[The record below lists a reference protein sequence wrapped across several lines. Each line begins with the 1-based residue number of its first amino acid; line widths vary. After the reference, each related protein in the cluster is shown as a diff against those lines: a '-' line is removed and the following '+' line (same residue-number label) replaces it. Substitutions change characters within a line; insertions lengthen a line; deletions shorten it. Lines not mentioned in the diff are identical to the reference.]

1 VLQHSTTQA
10 YAQMQRLRTVAAHV
24 AGVGCSGS
32 SDDPAAPTR
41 QATGPLAGY
50 RVLDMSAVISGPW
63 SASILADQGA
73 DVIKIEGPARPDITR
88 GLGSSPELG
97 MAAMYVTANRGK
109 RSVTLDL
116 QQERGV
122 EALKLMVKQSDV
134 VIQNFRPGVNTRMGI
149 DYAALSAV
157 NPDLIMLT
165 ISGFGETGPY
175 REARV
180 YDPVIQAMAGVGAAQ
195 KGTAFDVDGKESLV
209 QSLML
214 DKVTALNGCQ
224 AVTAALLARERG
236 NGGQLIELNMLDA
249 AVHFLF
255 PDSYYNKVW
264 ETPTIPFPE
273 WNRVAK
279 NYDFT
284 VLDGKV
290 AASLGASISPEERE
304 AYVARF
310 AAMTRQEAFD
320 WCLENG

>member
-1 VLQHSTTQA
+1 
-10 YAQMQRLRTVAAHV
+10 MQRLRTVAAHV
-24 AGVGCSGS
+24 AGAGCSGS

-180 YDPVIQAMAGVGAAQ
+180 YDPVIQAMAGELHRRGRPSMS
-195 KGTAFDVDGKESLV
+195 TGKNRSSNPSCWTKL
-209 QSLML
+209 QRS
-214 DKVTALNGCQ
+214 
-224 AVTAALLARERG
+224 TAARPSPRRCSLG
-236 NGGQLIELNMLDA
+236 
-249 AVHFLF
+249 
-255 PDSYYNKVW
+255 S
-264 ETPTIPFPE
+264 
-273 WNRVAK
+273 VA
-279 NYDFT
+279 T
-284 VLDGKV
+284 
-290 AASLGASISPEERE
+290 AAS
-304 AYVARF
+304 
-310 AAMTRQEAFD
+310 
-320 WCLENG
+320 

>member
-1 VLQHSTTQA
+1 
-10 YAQMQRLRTVAAHV
+10 
-24 AGVGCSGS
+24 
-32 SDDPAAPTR
+32 
-41 QATGPLAGY
+41 
-50 RVLDMSAVISGPW
+50 
-63 SASILADQGA
+63 
-73 DVIKIEGPARPDITR
+73 
-88 GLGSSPELG
+88 
-97 MAAMYVTANRGK
+97 
-109 RSVTLDL
+109 
-116 QQERGV
+116 
-122 EALKLMVKQSDV
+122 MVKQSDV

-290 AASLGASISPEERE
+290 AASLGASEERE